1 MTLRRDR
8 VPNLK
13 RWRGWILTSCKKSE
27 ISNDGKK
34 NQIFWTLMF
43 TRSDLDPRIRVQ
55 VRIVII
61 FQRKDADRANERG
74 FSRRDFDV
82 DFEVHQNWQ
91 ISVMT
96 DTYLVSREYSRL
108 RGQDTESCS
117 EVCWLFIVVMNYVFL
132 SWLRILTKNKNII
145 TWNAILQH
153 SIDYSRIS
161 FGQEKKSVLLHQIDV
176 ARTWWEYAIT
186 IHITFDRAYEIS
198 LWRKKYVTGIND
210 LDTSWTNPNSEL
222 NIRSIV

>member
-1 MTLRRDR
+1 
-8 VPNLK
+8 
-13 RWRGWILTSCKKSE
+13 
-27 ISNDGKK
+27 
-34 NQIFWTLMF
+34 MF

-55 VRIVII
+55 VRICIVII
-61 FQRKDADRANERG
+61 FERQDADRANERG

-108 RGQDTESCS
+108 RGHDTESCS
-117 EVCWLFIVVMNYVFL
+117 EIWWLFIVVMTYVFL

-145 TWNAILQH
+145 KWHAILQH

-161 FGQEKKSVLLHQIDV
+161 FGKEKNLYYSIKSTSRGRHEST
-176 ARTWWEYAIT
+176 R
-186 IHITFDRAYEIS
+186 S
-198 LWRKKYVTGIND
+198 LPI
-210 LDTSWTNPNSEL
+210 
-222 NIRSIV
+222 